1 MRTHALNISY
11 LVIGLIFLGLSG
23 SWLLKET
30 GVVDLGEV
38 RWLFPMTLVLAGAIG
53 LVAVAAKGLSR
64 EKRGGSTEEQAAYQP
79 DTYTYD
85 NSYATDTT
93 VDTTVD
99 TEEKDR

>member
-11 LVIGLIFLGLSG
+11 LVIGLVFLGLSG

-64 EKRGGSTEEQAAYQP
+64 SKTDSSTEEQTIYQP
-79 DTYTYD
+79 DTYTYND
-85 NSYATDTT
+85 SL
-93 VDTTVD
+93 D